1 MTTTTKQLYDAVY
14 RAMGGDNAARK
25 TIEDIYGPMKT
36 IGDLDRVGRELYEK
50 LSEKEKR
57 DDYRD
62 SERELNRL
70 AKGIDESKI
79 KLPELLRK
87 KIQTVGIT
95 KTADTCGLKQPDVSA
110 WYNGQRK
117 WSLEKMA
124 MIYGKLE
131 DK

>member
-1 MTTTTKQLYDAVY
+1 MMTTKQLYDAVY
-14 RAMGGDNAARK
+14 KAMGGDKAARK
-25 TIEDIYGPMKT
+25 IIENIYGPMKT
-36 IGDLDRVGRELYEK
+36 IGDLDKVGRELYEK
-50 LSEKEKR
+50 LSDKEKK
-57 DDYRD
+57 DDYKE
-62 SERELNRL
+62 SEKELNRL
-70 AKGIDESKI
+70 ARGIDESKI

-87 KIQTVGIT
+87 KIQAVGIT
-95 KTADTCGLKQPDVSA
+95 KTAELCELKQPDVSA